1 MVDNGF
7 VLSANLLYCRHSK
20 KKHCRAACLPLSL
33 PVLQTVCGCLQIS
46 FAPLFSARDLWAVIN
61 TNRMKTQ
68 TKLVLIRIAGVVSVF
83 LTLFHAGFYWLLNWA
98 QTLAVMNPDDRAIL
112 LTFNLIGVML
122 LLWSVVASL
131 AFPRK
136 LLDNVAGK
144 SILLF
149 FTAFYMVRIYGE
161 FAYFGFHMPQ
171 SLFIIAL
178 CLVPMIGFGLP
189 LLTKSK

>member
-1 MVDNGF
+1 
-7 VLSANLLYCRHSK
+7 
-20 KKHCRAACLPLSL
+20 
-33 PVLQTVCGCLQIS
+33 
-46 FAPLFSARDLWAVIN
+46 
-61 TNRMKTQ
+61 
-68 TKLVLIRIAGVVSVF
+68 
-83 LTLFHAGFYWLLNWA
+83 
-98 QTLAVMNPDDRAIL
+98 
-112 LTFNLIGVML
+112 ML

-149 FTAFYMVRIYGE
+149 FTAFYMVRIFGE

-178 CLVPMIGFGLP
+178 CLVPMIGFGLVPGAHTIP
-189 LLTKSK
+189 LHRQLWGHLQRP